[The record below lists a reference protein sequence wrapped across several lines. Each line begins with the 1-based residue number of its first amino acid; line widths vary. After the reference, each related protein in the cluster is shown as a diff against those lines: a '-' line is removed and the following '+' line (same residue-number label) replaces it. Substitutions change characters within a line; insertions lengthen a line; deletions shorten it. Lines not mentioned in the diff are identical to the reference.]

1 MEGSTKFTKGPW
13 RVGTHGPNG
22 CYTIGTKMGLMTAMV
37 AHSVNYPEQQ
47 EEATHNAILIA
58 SAPEMFDAMIRA
70 ADALWE
76 YTKEVKLDQTMMFG
90 PGYDWDAWD
99 NREELHTKGGSFA
112 VWGCAGYYYAYGG
125 PDGSFWNGL
134 KSKKEA
140 KNSVLRHVAKFQPDH
155 PSVMAYQIEQRFEGG
170 VKWEN

>member
-22 CYTIGTKMGLMTAMV
+22 CYTIGTKMGLMTAMI

-58 SAPEMFDAMIRA
+58 SAPEMFDVMIRA

-76 YTKEVKLDQTMMFG
+76 CTKEVKLDPSMVFG
-90 PGYDWDAWD
+90 QGYDWEAWELF
-99 NREELHTKGGSFA
+99 REELYTKVGVFA
-112 VWGCAGYYYAYGG
+112 VWGSSGNYYAYGG

-140 KNSVLRHVAKFQPDH
+140 KNAVLRHVAKFQPDH
-155 PSVMAYQIEQRFEGG
+155 PSVMAYQIEQRF
-170 VKWEN
+170 